1 MIWEFQLMAN
11 IQGLLSWYE
20 KKTPLFSLIHILK
33 LNIQLTKMTVQF
45 FLWFQNIFFYCSRMF
60 SWFCI
65 IQIKHTTFMIY
76 TNMYLFSIGI
86 QSIIQKYIHEKY
98 RFDIIHKMIFFKK
111 KSLRLAKILL
121 LLQFIQKPQFV
132 AWWADIS
139 NIQTF
144 KKQQKK
150 LRDKF
155 FFITNIWLK
164 VEIKS
169 FFQRSAF
176 NIV

>member
-1 MIWEFQLMAN
+1 MKNLAVKCFERIFFYDMGISIDGKYSRFALLIW
-11 IQGLLSWYE
+11 

-33 LNIQLTKMTVQF
+33 LNIQLRWLFNFFFDFKIYFFIVQGC
-45 FLWFQNIFFYCSRMF
+45 FLN
-60 SWFCI
+60 FCI
-65 IQIKHTTFMIY
+65 FQIKHTTFMIY

-144 KKQQKK
+144 KKTTKK
-150 LRDKF
+150 IER
-155 FFITNIWLK
+155 
-164 VEIKS
+164 
-169 FFQRSAF
+169 
-176 NIV
+176 

>member
-1 MIWEFQLMAN
+1 MGISIDGKYSRFALLIW
-11 IQGLLSWYE
+11 

-33 LNIQLTKMTVQF
+33 LNIQLRWLFNFFFDFKMQYFFIVQGC
-45 FLWFQNIFFYCSRMF
+45 FLN
-60 SWFCI
+60 FCI
-65 IQIKHTTFMIY
+65 FQIKHTPFMIY

-86 QSIIQKYIHEKY
+86 QSIIQKYIHKKY

-144 KKQQKK
+144 KKTTKK
-150 LRDKF
+150 IER
-155 FFITNIWLK
+155 
-164 VEIKS
+164 
-169 FFQRSAF
+169 
-176 NIV
+176 

>member
-1 MIWEFQLMAN
+1 MKGFFL
-11 IQGLLSWYE
+11 WYGNFNWWQIFKVCSPDM
-20 KKTPLFSLIHILK
+20 KKNTTFFSNSYFEIEYT
-33 LNIQLTKMTVQF
+33 TKMTVQF

-144 KKQQKK
+144 KKTKK
-150 LRDKF
+150 IER
-155 FFITNIWLK
+155 
-164 VEIKS
+164 
-169 FFQRSAF
+169 
-176 NIV
+176 

>member
-1 MIWEFQLMAN
+1 MKNLAVKCFERIFL
-11 IQGLLSWYE
+11 WYGNFNWWQIFKVCSPDM

-33 LNIQLTKMTVQF
+33 LILNIQLRWLFNFFFDFNIYFFIVQGCY
-45 FLWFQNIFFYCSRMF
+45 LN
-60 SWFCI
+60 FCI
-65 IQIKHTTFMIY
+65 FQIKHTTFMIY

-144 KKQQKK
+144 KKTTKK
-150 LRDKF
+150 IER
-155 FFITNIWLK
+155 
-164 VEIKS
+164 
-169 FFQRSAF
+169 
-176 NIV
+176 